1 MSKEKKVSQFG
12 KKLSLGKDID
22 FDDVV
27 KSKAKELEK
36 APVKF
41 EKTSTPSSNR
51 TSFVK
56 NNSSVVAEQSSSEV
70 GSTNAFKKQKYSYSK
85 QKMVDEDEEE
95 EIASKSSIKRKKI
108 NRDKGATSGNIRNMS
123 IQDFMSVTDEGE
135 EIDFEDEAEDLENN
149 NKKLSSKVKKEKKLF
164 IKINIKDN
172 LPIKEFADILSKK
185 ADTILKKVQEL
196 GVEVKSIDSIID
208 FDIASIIAEEMG
220 YKANRIKINR
230 IKEDVYE
237 ALEQSHGKLQA
248 RPPIVAVMGHVDHGK
263 TSILDKIRN
272 KSVAAAEHGG
282 ITQHIGAYQYKN
294 AQGKAITFL
303 DTPGHE
309 AFAKIRS
316 RGANVTDIVILVVAA
331 DDGIKAQTIEA
342 IGHAKASGAKIIVA
356 VNKIDK
362 EGGDINRVELELLQH
377 EIITE
382 KMGGDVLLIGVSA
395 LNGTNIDALIDLI
408 FLQAEMMDL
417 KAPQSGYAKGII
429 IEAKQVLGQGN
440 VATVIVEEGELK
452 VGDVF
457 AVGSTYGK
465 VKNMKDADGK
475 EHRAGYPSEAFEING
490 FKDLPTPGD
499 ELVVAA
505 NEDITKK
512 LAEYNKSRLEEEG
525 TSKFNV
531 QDIFSKMEN
540 STKELNLIIKADA
553 FGSLESIVASISK
566 LHTNEVATKVIF
578 KGVGAVTE
586 SDFNLAK
593 MSGAIIIGFN
603 VREDIKLKN
612 ILQKE
617 KGKMDK
623 MIRYHSVIYRLIDDV
638 KMMLSGMLDPDI
650 VEKIIGNAEVR
661 QIFDI
666 SSVGRIAGCYVVE
679 GVIKRDSILR
689 VIRNGEIMHQGP
701 LKQLKRMKDDVL
713 EVKHSYECGISF
725 EKFDSIE
732 VGDLI
737 ESVEKQEVARQL

>member
-1 MSKEKKVSQFG
+1 MSKEQKASQFG
-12 KKLSLGKDID
+12 KKLSLDKDID
-22 FDDVV
+22 FEDVV
-27 KSKAKELEK
+27 KNKTKELTK
-36 APVKF
+36 APPKSGKV
-41 EKTSTPSSNR
+41 TSSINKSTFARGSGGVGAKDS
-51 TSFVK
+51 
-56 NNSSVVAEQSSSEV
+56 NSSDSSST
-70 GSTNAFKKQKYSYSK
+70 SIFKKQKHSYPK
-85 QKMVDEDEEE
+85 PKALNEDEDEEIE
-95 EIASKSSIKRKKI
+95 SKSNIKRKKG
-108 NRDKGATSGNIRNMS
+108 NRERDATSGNIRNMS
-123 IQDFMSVTDEGE
+123 IQDFMSTADEDEG
-135 EIDFEDEAEDLENN
+135 IFFEDEMEDLENN
-149 NKKLSSKVKKEKKLF
+149 NKKLLAKVKKEKKSF
-164 IKINIKDN
+164 IRINIKDN
-172 LPIKEFADILSKK
+172 LPIKELADILSKK
-185 ADTILKKVQEL
+185 ADTILKKIQEL
-196 GVEVKSIDSIID
+196 GIEVKNVDNIID

-220 YKANRIKINR
+220 YKVHRIKINR

-237 ALEQSHGKLQA
+237 ALEQSHGNLQT
-248 RPPIVAVMGHVDHGK
+248 RPPVVAVMGHVDHGK

-272 KSVAAAEHGG
+272 KSVAAVEHGG

-342 IGHAKASGAKIIVA
+342 IGHAKASNAKIIVA

-362 EGGDINRVELELLQH
+362 EGADINRVELELLQH

-395 LNGTNIDALIDLI
+395 LQGTNIDALIDLI
-408 FLQAEMMDL
+408 FLQAEMMGL
-417 KAPQSGYAKGII
+417 QAPQSGYAKGII

-440 VATVIVEEGELK
+440 VASVIIEAGEIK

-465 VKNMKDADGK
+465 VKSMRDADGN
-475 EHRAGYPSEAFEING
+475 EHKTGYPSEAFEING
-490 FKDLPTPGD
+490 FKDLPIPGD
-499 ELVVAA
+499 ELVVAS

-512 LAEYNKSRLEEEG
+512 LADYNKSRLEEENMG
-525 TSKFNV
+525 KFNV
-531 QDIFSKMEN
+531 QDIFNELGKG
-540 STKELNLIIKADA
+540 TKELNLIIKADA
-553 FGSLESIVASISK
+553 FGSLESIVNSIAK
-566 LHTNEVATKVIF
+566 LHTNEVATKIIF

-586 SDFNLAK
+586 SDFNLAR
-593 MSGAIIIGFN
+593 MSSSVIIGFN

-612 ILQKE
+612 ILQRE

-623 MIRYHSVIYRLIDDV
+623 ILRYHSVIYKLIDDV

-650 VEKIIGNAEVR
+650 VEKIIGYAEVR
-661 QIFDI
+661 KIFDI
-666 SSVGRIAGCYVVE
+666 SSVGRIAGCYVTE

-689 VIRNGEIMHQGP
+689 VIRNGEIIHQGS
-701 LKQLKRMKDDVL
+701 LKQLKRIKDDVL

-725 EKFDSIE
+725 EKFDGIE